1 MQKYKSIDNNVNEN
15 SIENEIEDLKRHFYH
30 IQFAMRKCL
39 NPRLKT
45 QMLTLIPEYYS
56 NASLMQFFEITKY
69 QIDKARKQ
77 SKEAGVGELMGK
89 GKRFR
94 NKLTKAS
101 ISIFLNFIT
110 SDDYMHDV
118 ANGDK
123 IMKFENGDEF
133 VIPNTVRL
141 ACNIKIIRDYFLMCE
156 RESIK
161 PLSQSTCYKLLNKCP
176 ASYRK
181 SMQGLDNVVCD
192 GLNAFDG
199 IEVIIN
205 NLKSNGLDDEKVKI
219 FRTILNEYKNY
230 LKFSFKKKQRYDS
243 ECSDHCVKF
252 ALSSKNLC
260 THKHKSICPDCNSFN
275 LISGEILK
283 EIENFSSDDQKKE
296 LNYSFNL
303 YKEEIL
309 EWKYHLIRN
318 YVQDKIKY
326 KILND
331 LKPGEVY
338 IHMDWAMKLEPQKYR
353 EKQSDWFAK
362 RGINWHITS
371 VVFNNS
377 GNLSCL
383 RFAHLFD
390 SVSQDCDAVIGILDS
405 VFKYVK
411 QILGKKKIYL
421 RSDNAGC
428 YHNQVLICVVD
439 LLATKYEHS
448 LKRYDFCEPQTGKD
462 VCDRIISPIKRA
474 ILEYVDNGGDVT
486 NAVQM
491 KQAIDSADGL
501 NGLIVLVCEMN
512 DSLSFQKAFS
522 IKNITKYFSFEYEN
536 ENINLYNYYDIG
548 EGEKKTIESFASCF
562 KSIKE
567 LIITSELTIIDK
579 SDDAE
584 GSLIINKNKDT
595 ILKCEIEG
603 CSYVSFSESKLEQ
616 HIINHENITNTSQM
630 SNSMKIYAELL
641 TQTRSKNTLINENY
655 LNENCEELNVNSD
668 SLSNGFALKKRKTVR
683 FNNNQIDFLKEQFNI
698 GVSSGRNVTA
708 IAAEK
713 KMIQF
718 KDRFSFEERLNAKQI
733 KSYFSKLSRALEDEK
748 TGKKKK
754 EKIPKASKKTKGK
767 KKEESSSEDEFS
779 EDYENDEEYESK
791 YEAMLDD
798 MLED

>member
-474 ILEYVDNGGDVT
+474 ILEYVDNG
-486 NAVQM
+486 
-491 KQAIDSADGL
+491 
-501 NGLIVLVCEMN
+501 
-512 DSLSFQKAFS
+512 
-522 IKNITKYFSFEYEN
+522 
-536 ENINLYNYYDIG
+536 
-548 EGEKKTIESFASCF
+548 
-562 KSIKE
+562 
-567 LIITSELTIIDK
+567 ELTIIDK

-733 KSYFSKLSRALEDEK
+733 KSYFSKLSRALEDKK

-754 EKIPKASKKTKGK
+754 EKVPKASKKTKGK